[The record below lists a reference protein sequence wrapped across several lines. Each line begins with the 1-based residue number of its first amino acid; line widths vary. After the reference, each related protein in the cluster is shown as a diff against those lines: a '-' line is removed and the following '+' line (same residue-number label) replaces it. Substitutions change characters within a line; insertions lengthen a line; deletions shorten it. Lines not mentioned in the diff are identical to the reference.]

1 MVQSIG
7 QEGKSQ
13 AQQSPTLM
21 LMSSDASH
29 IDRSIIIPNSQ
40 RLTSVKGK
48 KGAACKKTIYG
59 DQGIADRVQ
68 SSERTGLDQP
78 QVNPDLV
85 GDEG

>member
-1 MVQSIG
+1 
-7 QEGKSQ
+7 
-13 AQQSPTLM
+13 M

-48 KGAACKKTIYG
+48 KGVARKQTIYG